1 MDQHL
6 WSPEHYIL
14 TPKVVFQTWRNFNT
28 FTFPRIRVALNHWF
42 LHSTCFFFDVFGV
55 RHRTTLTAVCVVL
68 SSSAR
73 SWCLA
78 SHVLPNHSELQTMP
92 VRVEHLDRR
101 WLVFVQ
107 KICIFLKIFW
117 FCVWVFRFCL
127 ILGLIFCFK
136 PACYFFLV
144 FFWCSHRSWDSETM
158 QSPGP
163 MNSTRDTTDEQTC
176 VMHAHCICRH
186 LPSLET
192 QRFLQQTRN
201 GHGDIL
207 TLMFRHLQ
215 SQPANKTSF
224 P

>member
-1 MDQHL
+1 MGWFTSTMDQHL

-136 PACYFFLV
+136 PACYFFWY
-144 FFWCSHRSWDSETM
+144 FFGVVIDLETLR
-158 QSPGP
+158 QCKVQGLWI
-163 MNSTRDTTDEQTC
+163 
-176 VMHAHCICRH
+176 V
-186 LPSLET
+186 LET
-192 QRFLQQTRN
+192 Q
-201 GHGDIL
+201 L
-207 TLMFRHLQ
+207 TSRHVSCMLIVFVAIC
-215 SQPANKTSF
+215 PVLRRRDFYNKQGMDMVIF
-224 P
+224 WL

>member
-42 LHSTCFFFDVFGV
+42 LHSTCFFLMFLGYAIGPPWPRCDV
-55 RHRTTLTAVCVVL
+55 ACVVL

-78 SHVLPNHSELQTMP
+78 SHVLPNHWESQTKP

-117 FCVWVFRFCL
+117 FCVWVFPVLLDTLFD
-127 ILGLIFCFK
+127 ILFQTRLLLFFW
-136 PACYFFLV
+136 YFFGVVIDL
-144 FFWCSHRSWDSETM
+144 ETLR
-158 QSPGP
+158 QCKVQGLWI
-163 MNSTRDTTDEQTC
+163 
-176 VMHAHCICRH
+176 V
-186 LPSLET
+186 LET
-192 QRFLQQTRN
+192 QLTSRN
-201 GHGDIL
+201 VSCMLIVFVAICPVLRRRD
-207 TLMFRHLQ
+207 FY
-215 SQPANKTSF
+215 NKQGMDMVIF
-224 P
+224 